1 MVTLPPERREEL
13 PGPTSTRAT
22 SLWRVFRRRFSK
34 TFGRQADER
43 FSKTFGRQADD
54 ERPHAFRR
62 LVYETGREVSG
73 SRG

>member
-34 TFGRQADER
+34 TFGRQAD
-43 FSKTFGRQADD
+43 D

-73 SRG
+73 SHG